1 MSIKYWK
8 FVKKPFLQIS
18 IHMYIRY
25 IYRYF
30 SRLDYVVST
39 TYISYE
45 YNVEEKT
52 SLRFIHDSRPTRISR
67 IVSCIYIYMCKR
79 YLPVTRKSS
88 VGSSQ
93 VRETCRISLNT
104 SMLFI
109 GGEVTFRTDLANR
122 MRAHTVLRIQA
133 VYVSL
138 YRCSQ
143 GARGE
148 RSWLPPWFLPWND
161 SCSSKP
167 CTICYER
174 QEGWACFP
182 WAMFN
187 EPIWRSPGSLERE
200 GRKPRSETLIALKNT
215 YRFLISFFLE
225 KGNGTLGASVSV
237 SISR

>member
-67 IVSCIYIYMCKR
+67 IVSCIYMCKR

>member
-1 MSIKYWK
+1 M
-8 FVKKPFLQIS
+8 QIS

-67 IVSCIYIYMCKR
+67 IVSCIYMCKR

-109 GGEVTFRTDLANR
+109 GGEVTFRTDLAKR
-122 MRAHTVLRIQA
+122 DARAYSPPDTSCVCKSIQMLARSTRRTFLVASVVFTV
-133 VYVSL
+133 
-138 YRCSQ
+138 
-143 GARGE
+143 
-148 RSWLPPWFLPWND
+148 
-161 SCSSKP
+161 
-167 CTICYER
+167 ER
-174 QEGWACFP
+174 Q
-182 WAMFN
+182 
-187 EPIWRSPGSLERE
+187 LLL
-200 GRKPRSETLIALKNT
+200 ETLYHLLRET
-215 YRFLISFFLE
+215 RGVGLFSV
-225 KGNGTLGASVSV
+225 GNV
-237 SISR
+237 

>member
-45 YNVEEKT
+45 SKRKR
-52 SLRFIHDSRPTRISR
+52 RFVSFTIHDQLVFLGSSRA
-67 IVSCIYIYMCKR
+67 YIYMCKR

>member
-1 MSIKYWK
+1 M
-8 FVKKPFLQIS
+8 
-18 IHMYIRY
+18 
-25 IYRYF
+25 
-30 SRLDYVVST
+30 DYVVST
-39 TYISYE
+39 TYISRDNIE
-45 YNVEEKT
+45 GKR
-52 SLRFIHDSRPTRISR
+52 RFIHDSRPTRISR
-67 IVSCIYIYMCKR
+67 MSRAYTCKR
-79 YLPVTRKSS
+79 YLAVTRKSS

-122 MRAHTVLRIQA
+122 MRAHIVLRIQA

-237 SISR
+237 SIS